1 MVSLFSL
8 SEVTEE
14 GVRFRS
20 PYDGQETLLSPERS
34 VEIQNALG
42 KKNLAVF
49 PLHLASSLRA
59 SAPQVIWEIYKFELI
74 HPAKI
79 RIKTRSCARHVCQCP
94 GLGPRHSEQT
104 KTKQTLEKNVC
115 GGSLAG
121 RQLQVP
127 ALPGLHS
134 ENLFPSL
141 TCDICSVNKVLDM

>member
-42 KKNLAVF
+42 KKTLL

-59 SAPQVIWEIYKFELI
+59 SDPQVVWEIYKFELI

-79 RIKTRSCARHVCQCP
+79 RIKNRSCARYVCRCP

-104 KTKQTLEKNVC
+104 KTKQTLEKKYVV
-115 GGSLAG
+115 A
-121 RQLQVP
+121 
-127 ALPGLHS
+127 A
-134 ENLFPSL
+134 
-141 TCDICSVNKVLDM
+141 